1 MIIDFN
7 DLPFKA
13 RMFAEH
19 CLENLNL
26 RQIVDMIYSE
36 EKERIQ
42 AQFDLSEEQW
52 QDALYVVVKRKRRFT

>member
-26 RQIVDMIYSE
+26 RQIVDMLYSDKK
-36 EKERIQ
+36 EKMQ

-52 QDALYVVVKRKRRFT
+52 QDALYVVIKKLGR

>member
-1 MIIDFN
+1 MLLKFN

-19 CLENLNL
+19 CLEHLDL
-26 RQIVDMIYSE
+26 RQVVDMIYSE
-36 EKERIQ
+36 KKDHMR

-52 QDALYVVVKRKRRFT
+52 QDALYVVFKEMRG

>member
-1 MIIDFN
+1 MILDFN

-26 RQIVDMIYSE
+26 RQIVDMLYSD
-36 EKERIQ
+36 EKEEMQ

-52 QDALYVVVKRKRRFT
+52 QDALYVVIKKLGR

>member
-26 RQIVDMIYSE
+26 RQIVDMLYSD
-36 EKERIQ
+36 EKEEMQ

-52 QDALYVVVKRKRRFT
+52 QDALYVVIKKLGR

>member
-7 DLPFKA
+7 HLPFKA

-26 RQIVDMIYSE
+26 RQIVDMLYSD
-36 EKERIQ
+36 EKEKMQ
-42 AQFDLSEEQW
+42 ALFDLNEEQW
-52 QDALYVVVKRKRRFT
+52 QDALYVVIKKLGR